1 MNERTYTE
9 REIEALLERAA
20 HLQASADEDE
30 GHGLTLAE
38 LEQIAAESGIDP
50 KFLRVAA
57 REAKT
62 GLSPHGV
69 SGQTSTHVFVERT
82 VPGTLTDDEWETVVL
97 RLRKQFS
104 SDLSSSFG
112 QGPIYGPG
120 VTEVFGTMREWRHT
134 TGLGVST
141 TVTIRSVEGVQHMRV
156 QRRVGLG
163 SPRAE
168 GIGYGATLAL
178 LLTAILIP
186 ATPLAPVAFV
196 PLLLLLFLV
205 AFPAVEVLDRRWRQ
219 GKLEEVEEVVDAIA
233 AIIRDDE
240 TVPDATTEQA
250 SEGEQDGAR
259 APSALGEVFDSL
271 PDVDDVELRRHKA
284 PRTRS

>member
-9 REIEALLERAA
+9 REIKALLERAA
-20 HLQASADEDE
+20 HLQASSDEDG

-57 REAKT
+57 REAET
-62 GLSPHGV
+62 GLSPHDV
-69 SGQTSTHVFVERT
+69 AGQTSTHVFVERT
-82 VPGTLTDDEWETVVL
+82 VPGTLSDTEWESVVL

-104 SDLSSSFG
+104 SDLSGSFG
-112 QGPIYGPG
+112 QGPQFGPG
-120 VTEVFGTMREWRHT
+120 VTEELGTMREWRHT

-141 TVTIRSVEGVQHMRV
+141 TVTIRSIEGVQHVRV
-156 QRRVGLG
+156 QRRVGMG

-168 GIGYGATLAL
+168 GIGYGATVAL

-205 AFPAVEVLDRRWRQ
+205 AFPSIEALDRRWRQ
-219 GKLEEVEEVVDAIA
+219 GKLEEVEKVVDAIA

-240 TVPDATTEQA
+240 AVPDMTTERA
-250 SEGEQDGAR
+250 SEAERDGER
-259 APSALGEVFDSL
+259 APSALGEVFDNL
-271 PDVDDVELRRHKA
+271 PDVDDVELRRHNA
-284 PRTRS
+284 SRARS